1 MSDAIHLSLWFPEH
15 NETRIL
21 PRLADALRQFPVATD
36 KAGVLALRVL
46 PINWTESPVLDERFP
61 TPLPLEEAL
70 SLVEEFVHED
80 FAFEFELAWDLWQWD
95 GKEWAKSPSRVALTA
110 LGDQFADGVA
120 REQGHLLFDLGDDE
134 LFLAE
139 NAPLNDA
146 TRHKVQLNIAQLLAL
161 THHLQAEMHP
171 SARLL
176 WSEDDSDL
184 AQKLIARLQHV
195 Q

>member
-1 MSDAIHLSLWFPEH
+1 MSDVIHLSLWFPEH
-15 NETRIL
+15 HETRIL
-21 PRLADALRQFPVATD
+21 PRLAEALRLFPFSTD
-36 KAGVLALRVL
+36 KPGLLALRVL
-46 PINWTESPVLDERFP
+46 PLDWTESPVLDERFP
-61 TPLPLEEAL
+61 GPLPAEEVL
-70 SLVEEFVHED
+70 PLVEEFVHED
-80 FAFEFELAWDLWQWD
+80 YAFEFELAWDLWEWE
-95 GKEWAKSPSRVALTA
+95 GKGWIKGPSAVRLTA
-110 LGDQFADGVA
+110 LGEQFADGVA
-120 REQGHLLFDLGDDE
+120 REQGHLLLDLGSDE

-139 NAPLNDA
+139 HAPLNDE

-161 THHLQAEMHP
+161 THRLQAEMHP